1 MNINNSNKYNL
12 EEYRKYLKDKKHFS
26 HNTIKAYLTDI
37 IDLSRFAQK
46 NKGIA
51 NLKDTDHHTLRAY
64 ILYLKQKN
72 YSDKTIARKVSSCRV
87 FYRFLMQEGI
97 ISENPAEYSHTP
109 RIKKTLPDF
118 LFFEE
123 VVKLMD
129 SLKTDKPIGFRNKA
143 ILELLYGTGIRVAEL
158 SNLDIDD
165 INWDDDSIKILGKG
179 SKERILP
186 LSRPVKS
193 ALKNYVDIR
202 ELIPRKKC
210 SKTIVE
216 EAMFINCFGGRL
228 SVRSIRNIINN
239 SIQLACLNKK
249 ISPHIFRHTFATH
262 LLNGGANLRSVQ
274 ELLGHESLST
284 TQIYTHITEGKLIE
298 IYRKSIPIK

>member
-1 MNINNSNKYNL
+1 MNKSIDNTNNL
-12 EEYRKYLKDKKHFS
+12 EEYQKYLKDKKHFP

-37 IDLSRFAQK
+37 IGLSRFAQK

-51 NLKDTDHHTLRAY
+51 NLIDIDHHILRSY
-64 ILYLKQKN
+64 ILYLKQKK

-87 FYRFLMQEGI
+87 FYRFLMQESI
-97 ISENPAEYSHTP
+97 ITENPAEYAHTP

-123 VVKLMD
+123 VVRLMN
-129 SLKTDKPIGFRNKA
+129 SLKTDKPIDIRNKA

-165 INWDDDSIKILGKG
+165 INWNDDSIKILGKG

-186 LSRPVKS
+186 LSRPVKN
-193 ALKNYVDIR
+193 ALKNYVEAR
-202 ELIPRKKC
+202 ELIPRKKY
-210 SKTIVE
+210 SKTISEKAV
-216 EAMFINCFGGRL
+216 FVNCFGDRL
-228 SVRSIRNIINN
+228 SVRSIRTIIND
-239 SIQLACLNKK
+239 SMRLACLNKK
-249 ISPHIFRHTFATH
+249 ISPHVFRHTFATH

-298 IYRKSIPIK
+298 IYRKSIPRK

>member
-1 MNINNSNKYNL
+1 MNRSISNKNNL
-12 EEYRKYLKDKKHFS
+12 EEYRKYLEDKKHFS
-26 HNTIKAYLTDI
+26 HNTTKAYLTDI
-37 IDLSRFAQK
+37 IGLSRFAQK
-46 NKGIA
+46 YKEIA
-51 NLKDTDHHTLRAY
+51 NLIDVDHHTLRAY
-64 ILYLKQKN
+64 ILYLKQKK
-72 YSDKTIARKVSSCRV
+72 YSDKSIARKVSSCRA

-97 ISENPAEYSHTP
+97 ISENPAEYSHSP

-118 LFFEE
+118 LFLEE

-129 SLKTDKPIGFRNKA
+129 SLKTDKPMGIRNKA

-165 INWDDDSIKILGKG
+165 INWDDDSVKILGKG

-186 LSRPVKS
+186 LSRPVKN
-193 ALKNYVDIR
+193 ALKNYVDVR
-202 ELIPRKKC
+202 ELIPRKKHY
-210 SKTIVE
+210 KTISE
-216 EAMFINCFGGRL
+216 KAMFINCFGGRL
-228 SVRSIRNIINN
+228 SVRSIRTIIND
-239 SIQLACLNKK
+239 SMRLACLNKK
-249 ISPHIFRHTFATH
+249 ISPHVFRHTFATH

-298 IYRKSIPIK
+298 IYRKSIPRK

>member
-1 MNINNSNKYNL
+1 MNKSIGNTNNL
-12 EEYRKYLKDKKHFS
+12 EEYQKYLKDKKHFP

-37 IDLSRFAQK
+37 IGLSRFAQK

-51 NLKDTDHHTLRAY
+51 NLIDVDHHILRAY
-64 ILYLKQKN
+64 ILYLKQKK
-72 YSDKTIARKVSSCRV
+72 YSDKTIARKISSCRV

-97 ISENPAEYSHTP
+97 ITENPAEYAHTP

-129 SLKTDKPIGFRNKA
+129 SLKTDKPIGIRNKA

-186 LSRPVKS
+186 LSRPVRN
-193 ALKNYVDIR
+193 ALKNYVEAR
-202 ELIPRKKC
+202 KLIPRKKY
-210 SKTIVE
+210 SKTISEKAV
-216 EAMFINCFGGRL
+216 FVNCFGDRL
-228 SVRSIRNIINN
+228 SVRSIRTIIND
-239 SIQLACLNKK
+239 SMRLACLNKK
-249 ISPHIFRHTFATH
+249 ISPHVFRHTFATH

-298 IYRKSIPIK
+298 IYRKSIPRK

>member
-1 MNINNSNKYNL
+1 MNKSIGNTNNL
-12 EEYRKYLKDKKHFS
+12 EEYQKYLKDKKHFP

-37 IDLSRFAQK
+37 IGLSRFAQK
-46 NKGIA
+46 DKGIA
-51 NLKDTDHHTLRAY
+51 NLIDIDHHILRAY
-64 ILYLKQKN
+64 ILYLKQKK
-72 YSDKTIARKVSSCRV
+72 YSDKTIARKISSCRV

-97 ISENPAEYSHTP
+97 ITENPAEYAHTP

-123 VVKLMD
+123 VVRLMD
-129 SLKTDKPIGFRNKA
+129 SLKTDKPIGIRNKA

-186 LSRPVKS
+186 LSRPVKN
-193 ALKNYVDIR
+193 ALKNYVEAR
-202 ELIPRKKC
+202 KLIPRKKY
-210 SKTIVE
+210 SKTISEKAV
-216 EAMFINCFGGRL
+216 FVNCFGDRL
-228 SVRSIRNIINN
+228 SVRSIRTIIND
-239 SIQLACLNKK
+239 SMRLACLNKK
-249 ISPHIFRHTFATH
+249 ISPHVFRHTFATH

-298 IYRKSIPIK
+298 IYRKSIPRK

>member
-1 MNINNSNKYNL
+1 MNKSIGNTNNL
-12 EEYRKYLKDKKHFS
+12 EEYQKYLKDKKHFP

-37 IDLSRFAQK
+37 IGLSRFAQK

-51 NLKDTDHHTLRAY
+51 NLIDVDHHILRAY
-64 ILYLKQKN
+64 ILYLKQKK
-72 YSDKTIARKVSSCRV
+72 YSDKTIARKISSCRV

-97 ISENPAEYSHTP
+97 ITENPAEYANTP

-123 VVKLMD
+123 VVRLMD
-129 SLKTDKPIGFRNKA
+129 SLKTDKPIGIRNKA

-186 LSRPVKS
+186 LSRPVKN
-193 ALKNYVDIR
+193 ALKNYVEAR
-202 ELIPRKKC
+202 KLIPRKKY
-210 SKTIVE
+210 SKTISEKAV
-216 EAMFINCFGGRL
+216 FVNCFGDRL
-228 SVRSIRNIINN
+228 SVRSIRTITND
-239 SIQLACLNKK
+239 SMRLACLNKK
-249 ISPHIFRHTFATH
+249 ISPHVFRHTFATH
-262 LLNGGANLRSVQ
+262 LLNGSANLRSVQ

-298 IYRKSIPIK
+298 IYRKSIPRK